1 MTNREKPVC
10 GTWESVR
17 ARDPA
22 ELARTSG
29 FDPDPAGG
37 LVFRFLGEA
46 RRVDL
51 QAARLERLRRKV
63 WEPAEDPL
71 LEIVLRQY
79 LCRVRESLPA
89 GEPLVGVRDLREGHF
104 FRGPHALD
112 FGPLLARYGRDP
124 AGFAAA
130 AEKLDARPVEM
141 ADCAFRF
148 LPLPR
153 VPVTLLLWTADEEF
167 PARMTALFEPTIEE
181 VLPADAIWALV
192 MRVVRALLEGGP

>member
-1 MTNREKPVC
+1 MTNRKEPAC
-10 GTWESVR
+10 GTWEAVQ

-22 ELARTSG
+22 ELARASG
-29 FDPDPAGG
+29 FAPDPAGG
-37 LVFRFLGEA
+37 LVFRFFGEL

-51 QAARLERLRRKV
+51 QAARLERRRGKV
-63 WEPAEDPL
+63 WAPAEDPL

-89 GEPLVGVRDLREGHF
+89 GGPLVGVRDLREGHF

-112 FGPLLARYGRDP
+112 FGSLLDRYGRDP

-153 VPVTLLLWTADEEF
+153 VPITLLLWTADEEF
-167 PARMTALFEPTIEE
+167 PTRMTALFAPTIEE

-192 MRVVRALLEGGP
+192 VRTVRALLEAGS